1 MNYEKLRENRFNQW
15 FMVHLRY
22 LLGVAFIPSG
32 YTKLIGNRFTQI
44 STDHPIGY
52 FFEGLYQS
60 GFYYQFIG
68 FAQLLA
74 GFLLMTQRLATF
86 GNLIYF
92 SLITNICIITIS
104 LSFKGTWLITS
115 LMLFASTVLLI
126 WDYQKLKPIFSYP
139 SASRISAHTETS
151 VYWQIT
157 GLVYFL
163 LFISFSIF
171 DLNTALKGFVAG
183 LIFITFAVTNTVT
196 YLRYR
201 RNKKNAD
208 ESNRDEISSA
218 SSIEGGEVQ

>member
-1 MNYEKLRENRFNQW
+1 MKYKKLRENRFNRW
-15 FMVHLRY
+15 FIIHLRY

-60 GFYYQFIG
+60 GFYYNFIG

-74 GFLLMTQRLATF
+74 GFLLMTQRLATL

-92 SLITNICIITIS
+92 SLIVNICIITIS

-126 WDYQKLKPIFSYP
+126 WDYQKLKPLFSYQATP
-139 SASRISAHTETS
+139 TIILHTEPS
-151 VYWQIT
+151 VFWQIT

-171 DLNTALKGFVAG
+171 DFNAASGGIIIG
-183 LIFITFAVTNTVT
+183 LIFITFSVSNTIS
-196 YLRYR
+196 YQK
-201 RNKKNAD
+201 NKKNVNDNTAFP
-208 ESNRDEISSA
+208 
-218 SSIEGGEVQ
+218 Q

>member
-104 LSFKGTWLITS
+104 LSFKGTWMITS

-126 WDYQKLKPIFSYP
+126 WDYQKLRPIFSYHSIP
-139 SASRISAHTETS
+139 KITVHTEPS
-151 VYWQIT
+151 IYWQIT

-171 DLNTALKGFVAG
+171 DFKAASKGFIAG
-183 LIFITFAVTNTVT
+183 LIFITLAVTSTVS

-201 RNKKNAD
+201 KKKKNDAD
-208 ESNRDEISSA
+208 GSSNYVSSA
-218 SSIEGGEVQ
+218 SSIETGEVQ

>member
-1 MNYEKLRENRFNQW
+1 MKYEKLRENRFNQW
-15 FMVHLRY
+15 FIVHLRY

-44 STDHPIGY
+44 SADHPIGF

-60 GFYYQFIG
+60 GFYYNFIG

-74 GFLLMTQRLATF
+74 GFLLMTQRLATL

-92 SLITNICIITIS
+92 SLTANICIITVS

-115 LMLFASTVLLI
+115 LMLFASAVLLI
-126 WDYQKLKPIFSYP
+126 WDYQKLKPIFSYHSTP
-139 SASRISAHTETS
+139 TISAHSEPS
-151 VYWQIT
+151 VNWQIT

-163 LFISFSIF
+163 LFISFS
-171 DLNTALKGFVAG
+171 GFNYNAVAGGFIAG
-183 LIFITFAVTNTVT
+183 LIFITFAVSNTVA

-201 RNKKNAD
+201 KRKNNTSDGKAFP
-208 ESNRDEISSA
+208 
-218 SSIEGGEVQ
+218 

>member
-1 MNYEKLRENRFNQW
+1 MKYEKLRENRFNRW
-15 FMVHLRY
+15 VIIHLRY

-60 GFYYQFIG
+60 GFYYNFIG
-68 FAQLLA
+68 YAQLLA
-74 GFLLMTQRLATF
+74 GFLLMTQRLATL

-92 SLITNICIITIS
+92 SLIVNICIITIS

-126 WDYQKLKPIFSYP
+126 WDYQKIKPLFSYQATP
-139 SASRISAHTETS
+139 TFILHTEPS
-151 VYWQIT
+151 VFWQIT

-163 LFISFSIF
+163 LFISCSIF
-171 DLNTALKGFVAG
+171 DFNAASGGIIIG
-183 LIFITFAVTNTVT
+183 LIFITFSVSNTIS
-196 YLRYR
+196 YQK
-201 RNKKNAD
+201 NKKNAND
-208 ESNRDEISSA
+208 NKA
-218 SSIEGGEVQ
+218 FPQ